1 MVTMAIAT
9 PPQRSRKDYQVEHP
23 NDWCPGCGDFGI
35 LNAVQHALVA
45 LHLWPHQ
52 VAIFGGIGCSGKA
65 VYYLPTYSVHTL
77 HGRVLPYATGAKL
90 ANPELT
96 VIAVG
101 GDGDG
106 LGIGAGH
113 FVNTG
118 RRNIDVTY
126 ILFNNEVYGL
136 TKGQAAPTLPLGL
149 QTKSLPEPTIQGGV
163 NPLMLALASGYTW
176 IGRGYAYHVRHLVEL
191 IQRAIRHPGLAYLDV
206 LQPCPT
212 YNDLHTQDWFAGKDL
227 PAGHPR
233 LYEVE
238 QEGYDPVIP
247 AGADE
252 EMAVAKMTQC
262 IAKAHEWGERI
273 PIGVLLENRTLST
286 FEQRIAERLPSYRR
300 GPPAHR
306 IIADEHGRP
315 TADLRTIFAELTI
328 TSATPALPVCAAS
341 TPLAARQ
348 EQIIRREAKNV

>member
-1 MVTMAIAT
+1 MVTAIT
-9 PPQRSRKDYQVEHP
+9 PELTRKDYQVEHP

-35 LNAVQHALVA
+35 LSAVQQALAA
-45 LHLWPHQ
+45 LHLRPHQ

-65 VYYLPTYSVHTL
+65 VYYLPTYGVHTL

-90 ANPELT
+90 AHPELT
-96 VIAVG
+96 VVAIG

-118 RRNIDVTY
+118 RRNLDLTY
-126 ILFNNEVYGL
+126 ILFNNAVYGL

-149 QTKSLPEPTIQGGV
+149 QTKSLPEPTIQGGI

-191 IQRAIRHPGLAYLDV
+191 IQRAISHPGLAYLDV

-212 YNDLHTQDWFAGKDL
+212 YNDLHTKDWFAGKDL
-227 PAGHPR
+227 PAGQPR

-252 EMAVAKMTQC
+252 KMAFDKMTQY

-273 PIGVLLENRTLST
+273 AIGVLLDNRTLST
-286 FEQRIAERLPSYRR
+286 FQQRVAARIPSYRHA
-300 GPPAHR
+300 PPAR
-306 IIADEHGRP
+306 RAIADAQGRP
-315 TADLRTIFAELTI
+315 TIDLSAMFSELAVT
-328 TSATPALPVCAAS
+328 
-341 TPLAARQ
+341 
-348 EQIIRREAKNV
+348 